1 MVKVSSN
8 AKLGALKLWHKT
20 LISFSDLPFY
30 PKNENIFTTFHLKIK
45 VRRQVLKYF
54 QKFFKS
60 WLLWFYTFYT
70 AFSDSYIVKEMVNN
84 PVQQVQISYEKW
96 TCNGP

>member
-45 VRRQVLKYF
+45 VRRQVLEYFEVF
-54 QKFFKS
+54 QK
-60 WLLWFYTFYT
+60 L
-70 AFSDSYIVKEMVNN
+70 IMVLYNF
-84 PVQQVQISYEKW
+84 
-96 TCNGP
+96 